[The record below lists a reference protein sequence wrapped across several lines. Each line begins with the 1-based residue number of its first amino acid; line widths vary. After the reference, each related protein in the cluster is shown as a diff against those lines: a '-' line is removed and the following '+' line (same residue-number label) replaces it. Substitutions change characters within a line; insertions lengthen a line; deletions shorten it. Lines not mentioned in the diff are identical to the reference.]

1 MDGIHNHRGN
11 TAGSVLEHKSSGN
24 HMFKQFV
31 LVSMIAFD
39 ILRGVAVI
47 AGVLSTV
54 FVVVGLLAALV
65 NHFLPHPTPAD
76 KFAALCF
83 IRLVNQEYACI
94 STSNSTYVQSL
105 CSHGYA

>member
-76 KFAALCF
+76 KFVEHTLRPWIEQLPETPADWKPT
-83 IRLVNQEYACI
+83 NQ
-94 STSNSTYVQSL
+94 
-105 CSHGYA
+105 